1 MILHPFMRSVC
12 FLWEKAK
19 LEKSKVFIYCQVSSC
34 ELRNL
39 LDYQENTLRNLICSF
54 DINVVAV
61 VRKVSTG
68 KKTYIG

>member
-1 MILHPFMRSVC
+1 MRSVC

-19 LEKSKVFIYCQVSSC
+19 MEKSKVFIYCQVSSY

-39 LDYQENTLRNLICSF
+39 LDYQENTLRNLICSL

-68 KKTYIG
+68 KKLI